1 MTKKDQRDAGPK
13 FAPMCAEKPKNS
25 ERAMTSRELKNLY
38 YLKKEIKQQQRRIA
52 ELEAVVTN
60 CSTKITGLPSGKG
73 ISDKIGNYASQ
84 IADLKALLDLNLK
97 KCFYELNRL
106 DRFIRSV
113 EDSQMRAILTLRY
126 SQGLSW
132 RRVAESMGRLGDGST
147 ERKKHNRFLKVSR
160 NSR

>member
-13 FAPMCAEKPKNS
+13 FAPRYAEKPKNS
-25 ERAMTSRELKNLY
+25 ERAMTSSELKNLY

-52 ELEAVVTN
+52 ELEAAATN

-73 ISDKIGNYASQ
+73 ISDKIGNYAAQ

-106 DRFIRSV
+106 DRFIQSV
-113 EDSQMRAILTLRY
+113 EDPLLRQILTCRFVNGY
-126 SQGLSW
+126 SW
-132 RRVAESMGRLGDGST
+132 RKIAYTVGGNNTPDGLRVKMM
-147 ERKKHNRFLKVSR
+147 RFLQK
-160 NSR
+160 N

>member
-1 MTKKDQRDAGPK
+1 MTKKDLRDAGPK
-13 FAPMCAEKPKNS
+13 FTPMCAEKPKNS

-52 ELEAVVTN
+52 ELEAVATN

-73 ISDKIGNYASQ
+73 ISDKTGNYDAQ

-106 DRFIRSV
+106 DRFIQSV
-113 EDSQMRAILTLRY
+113 EDPLLRQILTCRFVNGY
-126 SQGLSW
+126 SW
-132 RRVAESMGRLGDGST
+132 RKIAYTVGGNNTPDGLRVKMM
-147 ERKKHNRFLKVSR
+147 RFLQK
-160 NSR
+160 N

>member
-13 FAPMCAEKPKNS
+13 FAPRYAEKPKNS
-25 ERAMTSRELKNLY
+25 ERAMTSSELKNLY

-52 ELEAVVTN
+52 ELEAAATN

-73 ISDKIGNYASQ
+73 ISDKIGNYAAQ

-106 DRFIRSV
+106 DRFIQSV
-113 EDSQMRAILTLRY
+113 KDPLLRQILTCRFVNGY
-126 SQGLSW
+126 SW
-132 RRVAESMGRLGDGST
+132 RKIAYTVGGNNTPDGLRVKMM
-147 ERKKHNRFLKVSR
+147 RFLQK
-160 NSR
+160 N